1 MENAAAGKNRRRTRL
16 HHRPAPPPA
25 GRQCTSLDV
34 SQFQTSPQRRKLF
47 PTDYVHDSNMVPSN
61 LSNFALSTVASLGK
75 YRMLRSS
82 ILCVHAISTRAEKKL
97 KITKN
102 IENTFVWRLW
112 RRVESS
118 IKTCRW
124 KQTRVRR
131 PFGRIK
137 APMAGLPAAYN
148 PRCITSIKPGETRRM
163 SRGDFSTS
171 CVLSTCDFPEASA
184 DSCRCVAS
192 GKRRRPRAH
201 GK

>member
-1 MENAAAGKNRRRTRL
+1 MDEMENAAAGKNRRRTRL

-61 LSNFALSTVASLGK
+61 LSNFALSSVASLGK

-102 IENTFVWRLW
+102 IENTFVWKT
-112 RRVESS
+112 VEEGWVLDKNMSMETN
-118 IKTCRW
+118 TC
-124 KQTRVRR
+124 
-131 PFGRIK
+131 
-137 APMAGLPAAYN
+137 A
-148 PRCITSIKPGETRRM
+148 TSFRSYK
-163 SRGDFSTS
+163 
-171 CVLSTCDFPEASA
+171 SA
-184 DSCRCVAS
+184 DGWPAGGVQPALYYIHQAGRDTEDV
-192 GKRRRPRAH
+192 PRWFFH
-201 GK
+201 VVRSIDVWLPRSIGR